1 MLRMRRVQ
9 ARVAGA
15 GGLVPPGNESK
26 EKVTIV
32 AAKQIHLNA
41 FEMNCVGHLARGMW
55 RHPADERY
63 RYTDLEYWNTEAR
76 LLEAGCFDA
85 LFLADVLGTYET
97 APGDSAI
104 ALREAHQVPV
114 NDPLLLVPALAQV
127 TSQLGFAVTISASY
141 EPPFA
146 HARRMSTVD
155 HLTKGRVGWN
165 VVTSYLDNAARN
177 FGLDGQID
185 HDERYE
191 RAEEYLDVCY
201 QLWEGSWEDG
211 AVRRDRELGIFTD
224 PEKVHYIDHS
234 GRYFRVAGPHLCE
247 PSAQRTP
254 VIFVATGSPRGKLLA
269 GRHAEAVFLASSSL
283 PTVRDDIAEIRQL
296 AVQHGRAPDDVK
308 IFNHLRCI
316 VGRTRDEA
324 ERKAEEY
331 AQFRAVQSRFFGLDL
346 SSYDP
351 STLLQDVVLPEDG
364 SGRGPARYIGQFIE
378 QWTGRPTVADLQA
391 TIRRHGGTDPFAI
404 VGTPDEIAGKIEE
417 FVEFTDLDGF
427 NVHSNVSLES
437 YRDFVEMVIPVLQER
452 GLFRAGYD
460 PDQTTLRERLFG
472 AGRARLPASHPGA
485 ARRPVPVPQPAAAVI

>member
-1 MLRMRRVQ
+1 
-9 ARVAGA
+9 
-15 GGLVPPGNESK
+15 
-26 EKVTIV
+26 V

-55 RHPADERY
+55 RHPADARY
-63 RYTDLEYWNTEAR
+63 RYTDLDYWNEEAR

-97 APGDSAI
+97 APGDSEL

-155 HLTKGRVGWN
+155 HLSKGRVGWN

-177 FGLDGQID
+177 FGLAGQIA
-185 HDERYE
+185 HDERYD

-211 AVRRDRELGIFTD
+211 AVLRDRERGIFTD
-224 PEKVHYIDHS
+224 PQKVHYIDHA
-234 GRYFRVAGPHLCE
+234 GPYFQVAGPHLCE
-247 PSAQRTP
+247 PSPQRTP
-254 VIFVATGSPRGKLLA
+254 VIFVATGSPRGKQFA

-283 PTVRDDIAEIRQL
+283 RNVRADIAEIREI
-296 AVQHGRAPDDVK
+296 AVRNGRAPGDVK

-316 VGRTRDEA
+316 VGRTRAEA
-324 ERKAEEY
+324 ERKADEY
-331 AQFRAVQSRFFGLDL
+331 AQFRAVQSRFLGLDL
-346 SSYDP
+346 ASYDP
-351 STLLQDVVLPEDG
+351 STLLQDVELPADQ

-378 QWTGRPTVADLQA
+378 QWAGRPTVADLQA
-391 TIRRHGGTDPFAI
+391 TIRRHGGIDPFAI
-404 VGTPDEIAGKIEE
+404 IGTPDEIAAKIEE
-417 FVEFTDLDGF
+417 FVELTDLDGF

-437 YRDFVEMVIPVLQER
+437 YRDFVDLVIPALRDR
-452 GLFRAGYD
+452 GLFRDGYD
-460 PDQTTLRERLFG
+460 PDQATLRERLSG
-472 AGRARLPASHPGA
+472 AGCARLKGSHPGA
-485 ARRPVPVPQPAAAVI
+485 SRRVGPHQLADGRLLTAQDPAAVVIG

>member
-1 MLRMRRVQ
+1 
-9 ARVAGA
+9 
-15 GGLVPPGNESK
+15 
-26 EKVTIV
+26 V

-55 RHPADERY
+55 RHPADTRY
-63 RYTDLEYWNTEAR
+63 RYTDLDYWNEEAR

-85 LFLADVLGTYET
+85 LFLADVIGTYET
-97 APGDSAI
+97 APGDSDI
-104 ALREAHQVPV
+104 ALREGHQVPV

-177 FGLDGQID
+177 FGLDGQIA
-185 HDERYE
+185 HDERYD

-201 QLWEGSWEDG
+201 QLWEGSWDDD
-211 AVRRDRELGIFTD
+211 AVLRDRERGVFTD
-224 PEKVHYIDHS
+224 PEKVRYIDHE

-247 PSAQRTP
+247 PSPQRTP

-269 GRHAEAVFLASSSL
+269 GQHAEAVFLASSSL
-283 PTVRDDIAEIRQL
+283 RNVRDDISDIRQI

-324 ERKAEEY
+324 ERKADDY
-331 AQFRAVQSRFFGLDL
+331 AQFRQVQSRFFGFDL
-346 SSYDP
+346 SAYDP
-351 STLLQDVVLPEDG
+351 ATLLQDVELPADN
-364 SGRGPARYIGQFIE
+364 SGRGGPARYIGQFIE
-378 QWTGRPTVADLQA
+378 QWGGRPTVADLQA
-391 TIRRHGGTDPFAI
+391 TIRRHGGIDPFAI
-404 VGTPDEIAGKIEE
+404 VGTPAEIADRIEE
-417 FVEFTDLDGF
+417 FVELTDLDGF

-437 YRDFVEMVIPVLQER
+437 YRDFVDLVIPVLQDR

-460 PDQTTLRERLFG
+460 PAETTLRERLFG

-485 ARRPVPVPQPAAAVI
+485 ARRPAVVPEPAVTG

>member
-1 MLRMRRVQ
+1 M
-9 ARVAGA
+9 
-15 GGLVPPGNESK
+15 
-26 EKVTIV
+26 

-55 RHPADERY
+55 RHPADSRY
-63 RYTDLEYWNTEAR
+63 RYTDLDYWNEEAR
-76 LLEAGCFDA
+76 LLEAGSFDA

-97 APGDSAI
+97 APGDSDI

-177 FGLDGQID
+177 FGLDGQIA
-185 HDERYE
+185 HDERYD
-191 RAEEYLDVCY
+191 RAEEYLQVCY

-211 AVRRDRELGIFTD
+211 AVLRDREGGVFTD
-224 PEKVHYIDHS
+224 PQKVHYIDHV
-234 GRYFRVAGPHLCE
+234 GPYFRVAGPHLCE
-247 PSAQRTP
+247 PSPQRTP

-269 GRHAEAVFLASSSL
+269 GQHAEAVFLASSSL
-283 PTVRDDIAEIRQL
+283 KNVRADIAEIRRI
-296 AVQHGRAPDDVK
+296 AVRNGRAPGDVK

-324 ERKAEEY
+324 ERKADDYAEY
-331 AQFRAVQSRFFGLDL
+331 RAVQSRFFGFDL
-346 SSYDP
+346 SKYDP
-351 STLLQDVVLPEDG
+351 STLLQDVELPEDG
-364 SGRGPARYIGQFIE
+364 AGRGPARYIGQFIE
-378 QWTGRPTVADLQA
+378 QWAGRPTVADLQA
-391 TIRRHGGTDPFAI
+391 TIRRHGGLDPFAI
-404 VGTPDEIAGKIEE
+404 IGTPDEIADKIEE
-417 FVEFTDLDGF
+417 FVELTDLDGF

-437 YRDFVEMVIPVLQER
+437 YRDFVELVVPVLADR
-452 GLFRAGYD
+452 GQFRSGYD
-460 PDQTTLRERLFG
+460 PAQATLRERLFG
-472 AGRARLPASHPGA
+472 TGCTRLPGSHPGA
-485 ARRPVPVPQPAAAVI
+485 AFRPALVHQPAAAVIG